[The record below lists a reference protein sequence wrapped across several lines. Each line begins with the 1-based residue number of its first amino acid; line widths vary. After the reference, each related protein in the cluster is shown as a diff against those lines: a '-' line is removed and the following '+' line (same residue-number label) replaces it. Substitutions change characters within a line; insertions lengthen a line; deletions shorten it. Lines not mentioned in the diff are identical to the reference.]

1 MRERSPTKI
10 NLPVFTGEKRIRQS
24 ATRTGIVGAVESPP
38 PWSTECCISVLACTF
53 GLLDRCAFHSRFRV
67 GETLAAVTLRLF
79 RHCSAVLKA
88 PLIRQVNRRERDN
101 AKRRDNKRRR
111 EEEKSYILS
120 MLVAI
125 HTRTLRH
132 WRLAYG
138 TTDVPF
144 GPTRT
149 VYPFETCMAVAATS
163 VHCNMTLLKLD
174 VTVWTDRQTDRRAT
188 RGRTGFLS
196 ALV

>member
-1 MRERSPTKI
+1 
-10 NLPVFTGEKRIRQS
+10 
-24 ATRTGIVGAVESPP
+24 
-38 PWSTECCISVLACTF
+38 
-53 GLLDRCAFHSRFRV
+53 
-67 GETLAAVTLRLF
+67 
-79 RHCSAVLKA
+79 
-88 PLIRQVNRRERDN
+88 
-101 AKRRDNKRRR
+101 
-111 EEEKSYILS
+111 

-174 VTVWTDRQTDRRAT
+174 VTVWTDRQTCDSWQDGLSECSCLTRVRA
-188 RGRTGFLS
+188 
-196 ALV
+196 A